1 MGGVNSLFCFVFLS
15 RKTLSTFKIWEKS
28 FRESVMLAESHPE
41 IPPSLLQPP
50 LAFRPRAP
58 SSSPH
63 SPLRIAPGPTA
74 TPALQPGSQASPCH
88 THPFSLPNRCS
99 TWNPEDFFSIP
110 IKASSFAL
118 RAEDPGTI
126 QFLPYPPLT
135 LPHLPSLGVSY
146 PQGSLYKLVPTP
158 GTLFPPFFI

>member
-1 MGGVNSLFCFVFLS
+1 MGAGPVL
-15 RKTLSTFKIWEKS
+15 
-28 FRESVMLAESHPE
+28 
-41 IPPSLLQPP
+41 LLQPHL
-50 LAFRPRAP
+50 LAPEYITNLGPASPPWAHAPAHFCDRGLNLCRCLGWQKLPR
-58 SSSPH
+58 SKGGESPGN
-63 SPLRIAPGPTA
+63 PWV
-74 TPALQPGSQASPCH
+74 SPCH
-88 THPFSLPNRCS
+88 THPYSLPNPCF
-99 TWNPEDFFSIP
+99 TWKPEGFFSIP

-126 QFLPYPPLT
+126 QFLPYPPIT